1 MRMPEDLNVSPA
13 TNSCATGKQTRAS
26 LLKIKMMMRP
36 APRIEP
42 RAASRTTRLAAQ
54 ILPNRQLRAASPAQN
69 RPLLPLAARPNRNRM
84 PRQRNMAILASVVH
98 AAALHLD
105 CDNIRRRVIVHT
117 PRLQTNSEL
126 PRFYPNGNSLQKRT
140 PPRIAPRRRPF
151 SQSPAPLL
159 RLGLQLRVSPCSHPR
174 RHRSGRNQTGRR
186 PPGYSSAHRD
196 CRRPPPD
203 SGNYHGSAAST
214 ASIPSSSR

>member
-1 MRMPEDLNVSPA
+1 
-13 TNSCATGKQTRAS
+13 
-26 LLKIKMMMRP
+26 MRP

-105 CDNIRRRVIVHT
+105 RDNIRRRVIVHT
-117 PRLQTNSEL
+117 PRLRVEIDSAHDWRLLSALISHPPHQNQLRAPQIL
-126 PRFYPNGNSLQKRT
+126 PKRKLAPKKNAAQDCT
-140 PPRIAPRRRPF
+140 QAAPFFHNRPRRCCG
-151 SQSPAPLL
+151 SDV
-159 RLGLQLRVSPCSHPR
+159 RLSVSPCSHPR

>member
-105 CDNIRRRVIVHT
+105 RDNIRRRVIVHT
-117 PRLQTNSEL
+117 PRLRVEIDSAHDWRL
-126 PRFYPNGNSLQKRT
+126 LSALISH
-140 PPRIAPRRRPF
+140 PPH
-151 SQSPAPLL
+151 QN
-159 RLGLQLRVSPCSHPR
+159 QLRAPQILPKR
-174 RHRSGRNQTGRR
+174 KLAPKKNAAQ
-186 PPGYSSAHRD
+186 D
-196 CRRPPPD
+196 CTQAAPFFTIARAAAAAGTTATRQSLFPSPPP
-203 SGNYHGSAAST
+203 SKWKKSNRSPT
-214 ASIPSSSR
+214 AGLFVGT